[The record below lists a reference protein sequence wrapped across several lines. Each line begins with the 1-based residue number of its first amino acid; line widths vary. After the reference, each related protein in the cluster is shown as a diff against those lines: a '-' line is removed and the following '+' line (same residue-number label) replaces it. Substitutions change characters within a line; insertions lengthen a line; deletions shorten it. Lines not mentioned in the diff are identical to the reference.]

1 MQADQNLNGHY
12 ISHFEILLSNRS
24 FYYFGPLSPEIVG
37 PFLIFKVDHLTLLLR
52 YNMKNLKIKVLAL
65 LRKHMINKTLPQINR

>member
-1 MQADQNLNGHY
+1 MKVRSSYSRKNVQADYNL
-12 ISHFEILLSNRS
+12 SHFEILLSNRS
-24 FYYFGPLSPEIVG
+24 LYYFGPLSPSS
-37 PFLIFKVDHLTLLLR
+37 